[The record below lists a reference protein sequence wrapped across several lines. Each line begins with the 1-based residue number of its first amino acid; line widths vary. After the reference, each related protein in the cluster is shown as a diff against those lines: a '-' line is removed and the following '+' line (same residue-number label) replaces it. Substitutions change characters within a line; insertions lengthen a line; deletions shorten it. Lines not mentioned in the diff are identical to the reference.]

1 MSQERRA
8 SLPCR
13 NNLAGQQDPGSDFAP
28 AGTLAHCPAVIYPLP
43 RGQVGLK
50 AIPSC
55 ASHLANGVGRNPD
68 GAGVCS
74 LGKAA
79 LQHQHQQGSL

>member
-1 MSQERRA
+1 MGQGSPPPVKLPTA

-13 NNLAGQQDPGSDFAP
+13 NDLAGQHDPWPRS
-28 AGTLAHCPAVIYPLP
+28 CPSWHISSLSSCHLPLP

-68 GAGVCS
+68 G
-74 LGKAA
+74 
-79 LQHQHQQGSL
+79 QGFAP